1 MAFQK
6 TLTRD
11 FVLSFFAQLCFSS
24 VFCILIPTIPIYLAK
39 FQAKESEIGILVGIF
54 SVSSLILRPIVGRAL
69 LIIPE
74 RLFMVCGALIY
85 IASSFAYIIA
95 PPFWPLLGLRI
106 FHGVGLAL
114 FSTASFTFIANITP
128 QAQRGQSLSY
138 FSLSMNLS
146 WALGPFLGILL
157 INNFGFRVMFL
168 VCAGLSLASLWM
180 AMKLSKR
187 TISTENQSPMSDS
200 YLSRAALPFSFVAFI
215 LSVIW
220 GTLAAFFPLYAL
232 MHGVS
237 NSGIFFVFLAGT
249 TFLGR
254 AFFAEM
260 ADKYGRKQIIMPCL
274 AIVIISITI
283 IPLSKTLAM
292 FVLSAVLLGM
302 GWALLFPSLLACA
315 VDNAGSAQGP
325 AMGTFTA
332 LVDLGGGLGPMIM
345 GIILEYTNYSV
356 MFFGLVLTAVIN
368 LIFFYFIIWKRAD
381 WGEKGAP
388 IREVSRAGI
397 QIFHQK

>member
-1 MAFQK
+1 MVFQK
-6 TLTRD
+6 TLSRD
-11 FVLSFFAQLCFSS
+11 FVLSFFSQLCFSA
-24 VFCILIPTIPIYLAK
+24 VFCILIPAIPIYLSK

-54 SVSSLILRPIVGRAL
+54 SVSSLIIRPLVGKAL
-69 LIIPE
+69 LTIPE
-74 RLFMVCGALIY
+74 RLFMIWGTLIY
-85 IASSFAYIIA
+85 VASSFAYIFA
-95 PPFWPLLGLRI
+95 SPFWPLFWLRI

-128 QAQRGQSLSY
+128 PAQRGQSLSY

-146 WALGPFLGILL
+146 WALGPFFGMLL
-157 INNFGFRVMFL
+157 INHFGFKVMFL
-168 VCAGLSLASLWM
+168 VCAELSLASLWM

-187 TISTENQSPMSDS
+187 TIPMKNQSSMSDS
-200 YLSRAALPFSFVAFI
+200 YLSRAALPSSFVAFL

-237 NSGIFFVFLAGT
+237 NPGIFFIFLAGT

-254 AFFAEM
+254 AFFAKM
-260 ADKYGRKQIIMPCL
+260 ADKYGKKQIIMPCL

-292 FVLSAVLLGM
+292 FVLSAVLLGT
-302 GWALLFPSLLACA
+302 GWALLYPSLLAYA
-315 VDNAGSAQGP
+315 VDKAGSAQGP

-332 LVDLGGGLGPMIM
+332 FSDFGGGLGPMIM
-345 GIILEYTNYSV
+345 GIILEWTNYSI
-356 MFFGLVLTAVIN
+356 MFSCLILTAVIN
-368 LIFFYFIIWKRAD
+368 LIFFYFIIWKR
-381 WGEKGAP
+381 GENEKSAIP
-388 IREVSRAGI
+388 MKVIRG
-397 QIFHQK
+397 

>member
-1 MAFQK
+1 MVFQK
-6 TLTRD
+6 TLSRD
-11 FVLSFFAQLCFSS
+11 FILSFFAQLCFSA
-24 VFCILIPTIPIYLAK
+24 VFCILIPAIPIYLSK

-54 SVSSLILRPIVGRAL
+54 SVSSLIIRPFVGKAL
-69 LIIPE
+69 LTIPE
-74 RLFMVCGALIY
+74 RSFMVCGTLIY
-85 IASSFAYIIA
+85 VASSFAYIFA
-95 PPFWPLLGLRI
+95 SPFWPLFWLRI

-146 WALGPFLGILL
+146 WALGPFFGILL
-157 INNFGFRVMFL
+157 INHFGFQVMFL

-187 TISTENQSPMSDS
+187 TIPIKNQSPMSDS
-200 YLSRAALPFSFVAFI
+200 YLSRAALPSSFVAFL

-237 NSGIFFVFLAGT
+237 NPGIFFIFLAGT

-254 AFFAEM
+254 VFFSKM
-260 ADKYGRKQIIMPCL
+260 ADKYGKKQIIMPCL

-292 FVLSAVLLGM
+292 FVLSAVLLGT
-302 GWALLFPSLLACA
+302 GWALLYPSLLAYA
-315 VDNAGSAQGP
+315 VDKAGSAQGP

-332 LVDLGGGLGPMIM
+332 FSDLGGGLGPMIM
-345 GIILEYTNYSV
+345 GIILEWTNYSV
-356 MFFGLVLTAVIN
+356 MFSCLILTAAIN
-368 LIFFYFIIWKRAD
+368 LIFFYFIIWKR
-381 WGEKGAP
+381 GENEK
-388 IREVSRAGI
+388 RMSL
-397 QIFHQK
+397 

>member
-1 MAFQK
+1 MVFQK
-6 TLTRD
+6 TLSRD

-24 VFCILIPTIPIYLAK
+24 VFCILIPTIPIYLSK

-54 SVSSLILRPIVGRAL
+54 SVSSLILRPFVGKAL
-69 LIIPE
+69 LTIPE
-74 RLFMVCGALIY
+74 RLFMVCGTLIY
-85 IASSFAYIIA
+85 ATSSLAYIFA
-95 PPFWPLLGLRI
+95 PPFWPLFWLRI

-146 WALGPFLGILL
+146 WALGPFFGMLL
-157 INNFGFRVMFL
+157 INHFGFRVMFL

-180 AMKLSKR
+180 ATKLSKQ
-187 TISTENQSPMSDS
+187 TIPMENQSPMSDS
-200 YLSRAALPFSFVAFI
+200 YLSRAALPFSFVAFL

-237 NSGIFFVFLAGT
+237 NPGIFFIFLAGT

-254 AFFAEM
+254 AFFAKM
-260 ADKYGRKQIIMPCL
+260 ADKYGKKQIIMPCL

-292 FVLSAVLLGM
+292 FVLSAVLLGT
-302 GWALLFPSLLACA
+302 GWALLYPSLLAYA
-315 VDNAGSAQGP
+315 VDKAGSAQGP

-332 LVDLGGGLGPMIM
+332 LSDLGGGLGPMIM
-345 GIILEYTNYSV
+345 GIILEWTNYSV
-356 MFFGLVLTAVIN
+356 MFFCLVLTAVIN
-368 LIFFYFIIWKRAD
+368 LIFFYFIIWKS
-381 WGEKGAP
+381 GENGKKRVPMKVIEG
-388 IREVSRAGI
+388 
-397 QIFHQK
+397 

>member
-1 MAFQK
+1 MVFQK
-6 TLTRD
+6 TLSRD
-11 FVLSFFAQLCFSS
+11 FVLSFFSQFCFSS
-24 VFCILIPTIPIYLAK
+24 VFCILIPTIPIYLSK

-54 SVSSLILRPIVGRAL
+54 SVSSLIIRPIVGRAL
-69 LIIPE
+69 LTIPE

-85 IASSFAYIIA
+85 GASSLAYIFA
-95 PPFWPLLGLRI
+95 PPFWPLFWLRI

-128 QAQRGQSLSY
+128 PAQRGQSISY

-146 WALGPFLGILL
+146 WALGPFFGMLL
-157 INNFGFRVMFL
+157 VNHFGFRVMFL

-187 TISTENQSPMSDS
+187 TIPMKSQSPMNDS
-200 YLSRAALPFSFVAFI
+200 YLSREALPFSFVAFL

-237 NSGIFFVFLAGT
+237 NPGIFFIFLAGT

-254 AFFAEM
+254 AFFAKM
-260 ADKYGRKQIIMPCL
+260 ADKCGKKQIIMPCL

-302 GWALLFPSLLACA
+302 GWALLYPALLACA
-315 VDNAGSAQGP
+315 VDKAGSAQGP

-332 LVDLGGGLGPMIM
+332 LSDLGGGLGPMIM

-356 MFFGLVLTAVIN
+356 MFLCLILTAVIN
-368 LIFFYFIIWKRAD
+368 LIFFYFIIWKSD
-381 WGEKGAP
+381 ENEKKGVA
-388 IREVSRAGI
+388 
-397 QIFHQK
+397 

>member
-1 MAFQK
+1 MVFQK
-6 TLTRD
+6 TLSRD

-24 VFCILIPTIPIYLAK
+24 VFCILIPTIPIYLSK

-54 SVSSLILRPIVGRAL
+54 SVSSLILRPFVGKAL
-69 LIIPE
+69 LTIPE
-74 RLFMVCGALIY
+74 RLFMVCGTLIY
-85 IASSFAYIIA
+85 ATSSLAYIFA
-95 PPFWPLLGLRI
+95 PPFWPLFWLRI

-146 WALGPFLGILL
+146 WALGPFFGMLL
-157 INNFGFRVMFL
+157 INHFGFRVMFL

-180 AMKLSKR
+180 ATKLSKQ
-187 TISTENQSPMSDS
+187 TIPMENQSPMSDS
-200 YLSRAALPFSFVAFI
+200 YLSRAALPFSFVAFL

-232 MHGVS
+232 GHGVS
-237 NSGIFFVFLAGT
+237 NPGIFFIFLAGT

-254 AFFAEM
+254 AFFAKM
-260 ADKYGRKQIIMPCL
+260 ADKYGKKQIIMPCL

-292 FVLSAVLLGM
+292 FVLSAVLLGT
-302 GWALLFPSLLACA
+302 GWALLYPALLTYA

-332 LVDLGGGLGPMIM
+332 LSDLGGGLGPMIM
-345 GIILEYTNYSV
+345 GIILEWTNYSV
-356 MFFGLVLTAVIN
+356 MFFCLVLTAVIN
-368 LIFFYFIIWKRAD
+368 LIFFYFIIWKS
-381 WGEKGAP
+381 GENGKKRVPMKVIEG
-388 IREVSRAGI
+388 
-397 QIFHQK
+397 

>member
-1 MAFQK
+1 MVFQK
-6 TLTRD
+6 TLSRD
-11 FVLSFFAQLCFSS
+11 FVLSFFAQFCFSS
-24 VFCILIPTIPIYLAK
+24 VFCILIPTIPIYLSK
-39 FQAKESEIGILVGIF
+39 FQSKESEIGILVGIF
-54 SVSSLILRPIVGRAL
+54 SVSSLILRPFVGKAL
-69 LIIPE
+69 LTIPE
-74 RLFMVCGALIY
+74 RLFMVCGTLIY
-85 IASSFAYIIA
+85 ATSSLAYIFA
-95 PPFWPLLGLRI
+95 PPFWPLFWLRI

-146 WALGPFLGILL
+146 WALGPFFGMLL
-157 INNFGFRVMFL
+157 INHFGFRVMFL

-180 AMKLSKR
+180 ATKLSKR
-187 TISTENQSPMSDS
+187 TISMENQSPMSDS
-200 YLSRAALPFSFVAFI
+200 YLSRAALPFSFVAFL

-237 NSGIFFVFLAGT
+237 NPGIFFIFLAGT

-254 AFFAEM
+254 AFFAKM
-260 ADKYGRKQIIMPCL
+260 ADKYGKKQIIMPCL

-292 FVLSAVLLGM
+292 FVLSAVLLGT
-302 GWALLFPSLLACA
+302 GWALLYPSLLAYA
-315 VDNAGSAQGP
+315 VDKAGSAQGP

-332 LVDLGGGLGPMIM
+332 FSDLGGGLGPMIM
-345 GIILEYTNYSV
+345 GIILEWTNYSV
-356 MFFGLVLTAVIN
+356 MFFCLVLTAVIN
-368 LIFFYFIIWKRAD
+368 LIFFYFIIWKS
-381 WGEKGAP
+381 GENGKKRVPMKVIEG
-388 IREVSRAGI
+388 
-397 QIFHQK
+397 

>member
-1 MAFQK
+1 MVFQK
-6 TLTRD
+6 TLSRD
-11 FVLSFFAQLCFSS
+11 FVLSFFAQFCFSS
-24 VFCILIPTIPIYLAK
+24 VFCILIPAIPIYLSK
-39 FQAKESEIGILVGIF
+39 FQAKESEIGILIGIF
-54 SVSSLILRPIVGRAL
+54 SVSSLILRPFVGKAL
-69 LIIPE
+69 LTIPE
-74 RLFMVCGALIY
+74 RLFMVCGTLIY
-85 IASSFAYIIA
+85 VTSSLAYIIA
-95 PPFWPLLGLRI
+95 PPFWPLFWLRI

-128 QAQRGQSLSY
+128 QAQRGQSISY

-146 WALGPFLGILL
+146 WALGPFFGMLL
-157 INNFGFRVMFL
+157 INHFGFRVMFL

-187 TISTENQSPMSDS
+187 TIPIKNQSSMNDS

-215 LSVIW
+215 LCVIW

-237 NSGIFFVFLAGT
+237 NPGIFFIFLAGT

-254 AFFAEM
+254 AFFAKM
-260 ADKYGRKQIIMPCL
+260 ADKYGKKQIIMPCL

-292 FVLSAVLLGM
+292 FVLSAVLLGT
-302 GWALLFPSLLACA
+302 GWALLYPSLLAYA
-315 VDNAGSAQGP
+315 VDKAGSAQGP

-332 LVDLGGGLGPMIM
+332 FSDLGGGLGPMIM
-345 GIILEYTNYSV
+345 GIILEWTNYSV
-356 MFFGLVLTAVIN
+356 MFFCLVLTAVIN
-368 LIFFYFIIWKRAD
+368 LIFFYFIIWKN
-381 WGEKGAP
+381 GENDKEGVP
-388 IREVSRAGI
+388 MKVIEG
-397 QIFHQK
+397 

>member
-6 TLTRD
+6 TLSRD

-24 VFCILIPTIPIYLAK
+24 VFCILIPTIPIYLSK

-54 SVSSLILRPIVGRAL
+54 SVSSLILRPFVGKAL
-69 LIIPE
+69 LTIPE
-74 RLFMVCGALIY
+74 RLFMVCGTLIY
-85 IASSFAYIIA
+85 ATSSLAYIFA
-95 PPFWPLLGLRI
+95 PPFWPLFWLRI

-146 WALGPFLGILL
+146 WALGPFFGMLL
-157 INNFGFRVMFL
+157 INHFGFRVMFL

-180 AMKLSKR
+180 ATKLSKQ
-187 TISTENQSPMSDS
+187 TIPMENQSPMSDS
-200 YLSRAALPFSFVAFI
+200 YLSRAALPFSFVAFL

-237 NSGIFFVFLAGT
+237 NPGIFFIFLAGT

-254 AFFAEM
+254 AFFAKM
-260 ADKYGRKQIIMPCL
+260 ADKYGKKQIIMPCL

-292 FVLSAVLLGM
+292 FVLSAVLLGT
-302 GWALLFPSLLACA
+302 GWALLYPSLLAYA
-315 VDNAGSAQGP
+315 VDKAGSAQGP

-332 LVDLGGGLGPMIM
+332 FSDLGGGLGPMIM
-345 GIILEYTNYSV
+345 GIILEWTNYSV
-356 MFFGLVLTAVIN
+356 MFLCLVLTAVIN
-368 LIFFYFIIWKRAD
+368 LIFFYFIIWKS
-381 WGEKGAP
+381 GENGKKRVPMKVIEG
-388 IREVSRAGI
+388 
-397 QIFHQK
+397 